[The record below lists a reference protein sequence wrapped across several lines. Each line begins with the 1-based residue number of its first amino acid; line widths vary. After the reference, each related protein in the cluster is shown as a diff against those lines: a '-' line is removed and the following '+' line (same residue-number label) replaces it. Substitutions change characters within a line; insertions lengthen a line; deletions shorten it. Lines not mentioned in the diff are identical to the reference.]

1 MRISSRA
8 IIFKGNKALLIYRER
23 DGEQYYVFPGGKIED
38 GETMEQCIIR
48 ECKEELGITIN
59 VKKYVYEVKG
69 VDFIQHFFVCDW
81 LDGKIGT
88 GDKEE
93 YDANRKGGI
102 QIPMLIDIQSIK
114 DLNVVSPPIVKQLFD
129 DIDNFGLE
137 LDTEVKQIIEA

>member
-1 MRISSRA
+1 
-8 IIFKGNKALLIYRER
+8 
-23 DGEQYYVFPGGKIED
+23 
-38 GETMEQCIIR
+38 MEKCIIR

-69 VDFIQHFFVCDW
+69 VDFIQHFFVCNW

-88 GDKEE
+88 GNKEE

-102 QIPMLIDIQSIK
+102 QIPMFIDIQSIK
-114 DLNVVSPPIVKQLFD
+114 DLNVVSPPIVKQLLD

-137 LDTEVKQIIEA
+137 FDSEVKEIIEV